1 MFNQVLKKLET
12 TINAGINNVK
22 MIVKD
27 LNESRPVFTIQEKRY
42 YLDNLIAEGGY
53 ALIYKIQS
61 VADNKF
67 YALKKITIQ
76 SSSHKKQIKNG
87 KQFFV

>member
-27 LNESRPVFTIQEKRY
+27 LNESRPMFTIQEK
-42 YLDNLIAEGGY
+42 
-53 ALIYKIQS
+53 KI
-61 VADNKF
+61 
-67 YALKKITIQ
+67 LPR
-76 SSSHKKQIKNG
+76 
-87 KQFFV
+87 